1 MMVGLGLTVG
11 AVLYR
16 SAGAQA
22 DTTRAKRDTSRV
34 RRDSAGKDSATIK
47 IPARPTA
54 DSLLRD
60 TLAKRD
66 STRPKPPVR
75 DSIQPPYTRAPMPVP
90 LEIGRTLI
98 FDKVALFASGAVTLQ
113 DLLDRIPGITGLRSG
128 WLASPMMSSY
138 MGDVRRVRV
147 FFDGVEYDEVDERT
161 RGLLDLTEVQLWTLE
176 ELRIEWGATEVR
188 VYTRTWRIERTTPY
202 SRVDISTGDQQTNL
216 YRGFFGKRFGG
227 GEGIQFGAQQYGTTP
242 PGRISPSSDQISLL
256 ARLGWAKRGWSFDA
270 FALRTS
276 RDRGEINPQ
285 PIRGTVAV
293 DSIPAL
299 TAARTDAYVRAGY
312 GDPEHGP
319 WLQAMASSV
328 GYTISHTSNNGFGL
342 PSSDTLLKDTTRF
355 RAQYIAQGG
364 LTLGPV
370 RLEAAERF
378 RVGDLNLSPVPLC
391 AVCVASRLAER
402 AKRTLWTPSGRVE
415 FVTGPLSVSAF
426 AEGMGP
432 DSLNRAEV
440 TARLTPLPFLSVVGA
455 VGTSKDQQTPDS
467 SATTNFIRGEAAIRL
482 FGGLWMS
489 GGLLR
494 RDSTL
499 LVPPRVF
506 GAPFVAVEGTPATGY
521 MAKVEG
527 TIYKALRVAAFAVR
541 WNDTSGFYRPRY
553 QTRSELYLASN
564 WLSRFP
570 SGNFSFLA
578 SVTHEYRS
586 RTLFPV
592 LLDTTSG
599 LQAIPVPDSRIWNFH
614 LEIRIVSAIFTYQF
628 RDVRGDP
635 YELVPG
641 YLMPRLNQFY
651 GVRWEFWN

>member
-1 MMVGLGLTVG
+1 
-11 AVLYR
+11 
-16 SAGAQA
+16 
-22 DTTRAKRDTSRV
+22 
-34 RRDSAGKDSATIK
+34 
-47 IPARPTA
+47 
-54 DSLLRD
+54 
-60 TLAKRD
+60 
-66 STRPKPPVR
+66 
-75 DSIQPPYTRAPMPVP
+75 MPIP

-98 FDKVALFASGAVTLQ
+98 FDKAALFASGAVTLQ

-128 WLASPMMSSY
+128 WIASPMLSSY

-188 VYTRTWRIERTTPY
+188 VYTRTWRVERTTPY
-202 SRVDISTGDQQTNL
+202 SRADISTGDQQTNL
-216 YRGFFGKRFGG
+216 YRGFFGKRFAG
-227 GEGIQFGAQQYGTTP
+227 GEGIQVGAQQYGTTP
-242 PGRISPSSDQISLL
+242 PGRFSPSSDQISLL
-256 ARLGWAKRGWSFDA
+256 GRLGWAKHGWSFDA

-276 RDRGEINPQ
+276 RDRGEIVPQ
-285 PIRGTVAV
+285 PIRGTVAI

-328 GYTISHTSNNGFGL
+328 GYTISHTTNNGLGA
-342 PSSDTLLKDTTRF
+342 STADTLLKDTTRF

-364 LTLGPV
+364 FTLGPL
-370 RLEAAERF
+370 RLEAAERY
-378 RVGDLNLSPVPLC
+378 RVGNLNLSPVPIVTPC
-391 AVCVASRLAER
+391 TVCKASIIEKLP
-402 AKRTLWTPSGRVE
+402 KVPTMWTPSARVE

-440 TARLTPLPFLSVVGA
+440 TTRLTPLPFLSVVGA
-455 VGTSKDQQTPDS
+455 VGTSKDQQNPDS
-467 SATTNFIRGEAAIRL
+467 SAITNFVRGEAALRL
-482 FGGLWMS
+482 FGSLWMS

-506 GAPFVAVEGTPATGY
+506 GRPFVAVEAPAATGY
-521 MAKVEG
+521 MAKIEG
-527 TIYKALRVAAFAVR
+527 TIYKALRIDAFGVR
-541 WNDTSGFYRPRY
+541 WNDSSGFYRPRY
-553 QTRSELYLASN
+553 QTRSEVYLSTN

-592 LLDTTSG
+592 VLDSTSG
-599 LQAIPVPDSRIWNFH
+599 LQTIRVPDSRIWNLH
-614 LEIRIVSAIFTYQF
+614 LEIRIVSAILTYQF

>member
-1 MMVGLGLTVG
+1 MVG

-16 SAGAQA
+16 SAGAQV
-22 DTTRAKRDTSRV
+22 DTTRAKRDTSRARADTV
-34 RRDSAGKDSATIK
+34 RKDSTAIK

-60 TLAKRD
+60 SLAKRD

-75 DSIQPPYTRAPMPVP
+75 DSIQPPFARAPMPVP

-98 FDKVALFASGAVTLQ
+98 FDRAALFASGAVTLQ

-147 FFDGVEYDEVDERT
+147 FFDGVEYDEVDQRT
-161 RGLLDLTEVQLWTLE
+161 RGLLDLTEVPLWTLE

-188 VYTRTWRIERTTPY
+188 VYTRTWRVERTTPY
-202 SRVDISTGDQQTNL
+202 TRTDISTGDQQTNL

-242 PGRISPSSDQISLL
+242 PGRVSPSSDQISLL

-276 RDRGEINPQ
+276 RNRGEIVPQ
-285 PIRGTVAV
+285 PIRGTIAV

-299 TAARTDAYVRAGY
+299 QAVRTDSYVRAGY

-319 WLQAMASSV
+319 WLQAMASAV
-328 GYTISHTSNNGFGL
+328 DYTISHSSNNGFGTSTADSL
-342 PSSDTLLKDTTRF
+342 RDSTRF
-355 RAQYIAQGG
+355 RAQYIVSGG
-364 LTLGPV
+364 LTLGPL
-370 RLEAAERF
+370 RFEASERY
-378 RVGDLNLSPVPLC
+378 RVGPDSSSTIPLC
-391 AVCVASRLAER
+391 AVCLPP
-402 AKRTLWTPSGRVE
+402 AKKPHVPAPTLWTPSGRVE
-415 FVTGPLSVSAF
+415 FVTGPLSVTAF

-432 DSLNRAEV
+432 DSLNRAEMTTRV
-440 TARLTPLPFLSVVGA
+440 TPLPFLSVVGA
-455 VGTSKDQQTPDS
+455 VGTSKDQQSPDS
-467 SATTNFIRGEAAIRL
+467 SATTNFLRGEAAVRL
-482 FGGLWMS
+482 FGSLWMS
-489 GGLLR
+489 GGVLR

-506 GAPFVAVEGTPATGY
+506 GRPFVAVQGPAATGY
-521 MAKVEG
+521 MAKIEG
-527 TIYKALRVAAFAVR
+527 TLYKALRIDAFGVR
-541 WNDTSGFYRPRY
+541 WNDSLGFYRPRY
-553 QTRSELYLASN
+553 QSRTEVYLTSN

-592 LLDTTSG
+592 VLDTTTG
-599 LQAIPVPDSRIWNFH
+599 LQVVPVPDSRIWNFH

-628 RDVRGDP
+628 RDIRGEQ
-635 YELVPG
+635 YELIPG

>member
-1 MMVGLGLTVG
+1 MVG

-16 SAGAQA
+16 SAGAQV
-22 DTTRAKRDTSRV
+22 DTTRAKRDSARA
-34 RRDSAGKDSATIK
+34 RRDSAGKDTATIK
-47 IPARPTA
+47 IPARPTP

-60 TLAKRD
+60 SLAKRD

-75 DSIQPPYTRAPMPVP
+75 DSIQPPFARAPMPVP

-98 FDKVALFASGAVTLQ
+98 FDRAALFASGAVTLQ

-128 WLASPMMSSY
+128 WIASPMMSSY

-188 VYTRTWRIERTTPY
+188 VYTRTWRVERTTPY
-202 SRVDISTGDQQTNL
+202 TRTDISTGDQQTNL
-216 YRGFFGKRFGG
+216 YRGYFGKRFGG

-256 ARLGWAKRGWSFDA
+256 ARLGWAKHGWSFDA

-276 RDRGEINPQ
+276 RNRGEIVPQ
-285 PIRGTVAV
+285 PIRGTIAI

-299 TAARTDAYVRAGY
+299 TAARTDAYLRAGY

-328 GYTISHTSNNGFGL
+328 GYTISHTSNNGLGA
-342 PSSDTLLKDTTRF
+342 STADTLLRDTTRF
-355 RAQYIAQGG
+355 RAQYIVQGG
-364 LTLGPV
+364 LTLGSL
-370 RLEAAERF
+370 RIDAAERY
-378 RVGDLNLSPVPLC
+378 RVGDLNLSPVPVPTPC
-391 AVCVASRLAER
+391 AICKTSIVE
-402 AKRTLWTPSGRVE
+402 KRPTAPTLWTPSGRVE
-415 FVTGPLSVSAF
+415 FVSGPLSVSAF
-426 AEGMGP
+426 AEGLGP

-440 TARLTPLPFLSVVGA
+440 TTRLTPLPFLSVVGA
-455 VGTSKDQQTPDS
+455 VGTSKDQVNADS
-467 SATTNFIRGEAAIRL
+467 STTTNFIRGEAALRL
-482 FGGLWMS
+482 FGALWVS

-506 GAPFVAVEGTPATGY
+506 GQPFVAIEGAPATGY
-521 MAKVEG
+521 LAKVEG
-527 TIYKALRVAAFAVR
+527 TLYKALKIDAFGVR
-541 WNDTSGFYRPRY
+541 WNDSSGFYRPRY
-553 QTRSELYLASN
+553 QTRTEVYFATN

-570 SGNFSFLA
+570 SGNFGFLA
-578 SVTHEYRS
+578 AITHEYRS

-592 LLDTTSG
+592 VLDTTTG
-599 LQAIPVPDSRIWNFH
+599 LQAVPVPDSRIWNFH
-614 LEIRIVSAIFTYQF
+614 LEIRIVSAILTYQF
-628 RDVRGDP
+628 RDIRGEP